1 MSFIKFNV
9 GDIVE
14 VKKKHPCGASRFI
27 VMRTGSDVRMV
38 CRGCGRDITVDR
50 LKAEK
55 FIKKVLGKEE
65 NENA

>member
-9 GDIVE
+9 GDTVE
-14 VKKKHPCGASRFI
+14 VKKKHPCGAYEFL
-27 VMRTGSDVRMV
+27 VMRTGSDVKLV

-55 FIKKVLGKEE
+55 FIKKVVGKKE
-65 NENA
+65 NEKS